1 MWLEITILIF
11 IIAIIIFFLFWIV
24 HEGSRWQKHPQL
36 GIFARIV
43 QASPRRAFLIFF
55 TFTIMFIPLA
65 LLMMTGLW
73 VDGIN
78 AGITVAKSDI
88 VNLMLITLLVMA
100 GAFPIMWGSFRTW
113 RQAVRAEADM
123 KVRPTGT

>member
-1 MWLEITILIF
+1 
-11 IIAIIIFFLFWIV
+11 
-24 HEGSRWQKHPQL
+24 
-36 GIFARIV
+36 
-43 QASPRRAFLIFF
+43 
-55 TFTIMFIPLA
+55 MFIPLA

>member
-1 MWLEITILIF
+1 
-11 IIAIIIFFLFWIV
+11 
-24 HEGSRWQKHPQL
+24 
-36 GIFARIV
+36 
-43 QASPRRAFLIFF
+43 
-55 TFTIMFIPLA
+55 
-65 LLMMTGLW
+65 MMTGLW

-78 AGITVAKSDI
+78 TGITVAKSDI

-113 RQAVRAEADM
+113 RQAARAEAEM